1 MDGRENRCCFYQS
14 GRGGGVFIMIVFVLV
29 IMANSME
36 KMLVIVYVQHLPVA
50 VV

>member
-1 MDGRENRCCFYQS
+1 
-14 GRGGGVFIMIVFVLV
+14 MIVFVLV
-29 IMANSME
+29 IMANAME